1 MERVVDEAEYVLA
14 VLHRMRDEVT
24 AYPTLFDPDAPE
36 RIDEAIEHV
45 QQMLRMARLRL
56 TTWSAEQKV
65 KAA

>member
-14 VLHRMRDEVT
+14 VLHRTRDEVT

-36 RIDEAIEHV
+36 RIDEAIDRL
-45 QQMLRMARLRL
+45 QQMLQMARSQLM
-56 TTWSAEQKV
+56 TSGMEQNA